1 MTRSVWVHRED
12 ERAQAHDDATVVGR
26 CASSGSTQHGASP
39 AGSFEEIFRQYYP
52 AFRKL
57 LNDHREPGLALVV
70 ASGEGLEASAWL
82 AAKEDDVNA
91 WIIGRHSSAEV
102 FLPSE
107 PALSLRHLAVIL
119 YRREDERPARFRVL
133 DLRTA
138 IAFADEQGNRLEAV
152 EAQGPLLI
160 RCASFAIFLVPTVRS
175 EDPWPEDPDVAW
187 MRIPERVYLER
198 ESADPARWLVPAGG
212 ARQVVP
218 QVLQAGHSGTTL
230 VDSFPGPV
238 FGAWVLEGSGPA
250 RGELVVHSASGRVSL
265 PVSVSAARQGVLLGR
280 YERCDTA
287 GLPVLSSDKL
297 SRVHL
302 LVIEIEGVLYA
313 LDTASTNGSWLPAG
327 PLRATRVEPGRK
339 IMLAR
344 DASVEWRPFH

>member
-1 MTRSVWVHRED
+1 
-12 ERAQAHDDATVVGR
+12 VVL
-26 CASSGSTQHGASP
+26 H
-39 AGSFEEIFRQYYP
+39 
-52 AFRKL
+52 
-57 LNDHREPGLALVV
+57 
-70 ASGEGLEASAWL
+70 
-82 AAKEDDVNA
+82 
-91 WIIGRHSSAEV
+91 
-102 FLPSE
+102 
-107 PALSLRHLAVIL
+107 
-119 YRREDERPARFRVL
+119 RREDDRPVRFRVL

-138 IAFADEQGNRLEAV
+138 VAFADEQGHRLEAV
-152 EAQGPLLI
+152 EAQGPLLL
-160 RCASFAIFLVPTVRS
+160 RCASFAIFLVPTARS
-175 EDPWPEDPDVAW
+175 EDRWPEDPDAAW
-187 MRIPERVYLER
+187 IRIPERVYLER

-218 QVLQAGHSGTTL
+218 QVQQSGHSGTTL

-238 FGAWVLEGSGPA
+238 FAAWVLEGRGPA
-250 RGELVVHSASGRVSL
+250 LGELVVRSASGKVSL

-287 GLPVLSSDKL
+287 GLPVLSSHKL

-327 PLRATRVEPGRK
+327 PLRAVRVEPGRP

-344 DASVEWRPFH
+344 DATVEWRPFH

>member
-1 MTRSVWVHRED
+1 MCVRV
-12 ERAQAHDDATVVGR
+12 DAIP
-26 CASSGSTQHGASP
+26 HGAAP
-39 AGSFEEIFRQYYP
+39 AGSFEEVFRQHYP

-57 LNDHREPGLALVV
+57 VNEHREPGLALVV

-102 FLPSE
+102 FLPSDH
-107 PALSLRHLAVIL
+107 ALSLRHLAVIL
-119 YRREDERPARFRVL
+119 YRREGERPVRFRVL

-152 EAQGPLLI
+152 EAQGPLLL
-160 RCASFAIFLVPTVRS
+160 RCASFAIFLIPTGRS
-175 EDPWPEDPDVAW
+175 EDQWPEDPDVAW

-212 ARQVVP
+212 ARRAVQQVP
-218 QVLQAGHSGTTL
+218 QARDPGATL

-238 FGAWVLEGSGPA
+238 FLAWVLEGPGLA
-250 RGELVVHSASGRVSL
+250 RGEITVHSASGRVSL

-287 GLPVLSSDKL
+287 GFPVLSSHTL

-327 PLRATRVEPGRK
+327 PLRAARVEPGRP
-339 IMLAR
+339 ITLAT
-344 DASVEWRPFH
+344 DARVEWHPFH